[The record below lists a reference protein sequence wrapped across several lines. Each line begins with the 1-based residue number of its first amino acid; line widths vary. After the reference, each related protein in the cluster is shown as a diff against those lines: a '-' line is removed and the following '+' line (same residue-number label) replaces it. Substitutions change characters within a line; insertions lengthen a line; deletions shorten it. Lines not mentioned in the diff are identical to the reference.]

1 MLSAQPEKG
10 NAKPVPV
17 ESNEEK
23 ASNLECLT
31 LSQRAWKVTADAHT
45 VVQEAAMR
53 CLKHW
58 KDFNNALPMDR
69 LVQGLPASYDR
80 QPLIFW
86 VKENSPIHWVP
97 GPKDKDGNTTAQVK
111 VYQPGDKN
119 YKPLNL
125 KKAEKTPYYATPEA
139 MKRAATTLEPLS
151 AAVFFSRIVNFP
163 KQLANTL
170 KDDSKRDFDDSYG
183 DDKFTKQFLDGLL
196 EYIAPWQEK
205 AERKHKAW
213 LKQQADLHAARG
225 ERRLI
230 KQNASTQAQKP
241 PVQKAPKI
249 GAASSLN

>member
-1 MLSAQPEKG
+1 MLSAQADKPAATAKAIESPE
-10 NAKPVPV
+10 
-17 ESNEEK
+17 ERTSDQ
-23 ASNLECLT
+23 ECLT
-31 LSQRAWKVTADAHT
+31 ITKQAWKQLADGHESM
-45 VVQEAAMR
+45 QAAALR

-58 KDFNNALPMDR
+58 KDFKNALPLDR
-69 LVQGLPASYDR
+69 LIQGAPASYDK
-80 QPLIFW
+80 QPLVFW
-86 VKENSPIHWVP
+86 VKQNSPIHWVP
-97 GPKDKDGNTTAQVK
+97 GPKDKDGNSTQQVK

-119 YKPLNL
+119 FKPLNM
-125 KKAEKTPYYATPEA
+125 KQAERVPYYATPEA

-151 AAVFFSRIVNFP
+151 AAVFFSRIVNMP

-213 LKQQADLHAARG
+213 LKQQADLKSARG

-230 KQNASTQAQKP
+230 EQNAQTQPKP
-241 PVQKAPKI
+241 PVQKAQKI
-249 GAASSLN
+249 SAASSLN